1 MKTNLFKF
9 KTLKKNKIVI
19 EEETINNPFLLF
31 FKKNKNSILIFL
43 FLITLIVLLISTY
56 YAVTNLKE
64 TTKIVTNINN
74 VVVEFSE
81 ENTVNSIN
89 MKPITGGQAEKEFY
103 ERYGNIGLK
112 EGIVLVVKEVEFSDG
127 TITFYSDGS
136 AKIVSDNTITRVSAL
151 ENGEYGLK
159 ENGDII
165 IGAKTKRIVIEKNIV
180 LEDGKK
186 VIYYS
191 DNSCEI
197 ITNNIANNLLVRNSE
212 RLIIE
217 NNRLIKITP
226 SGVTMKKNAENINGY
241 KITYYEDGT
250 IKIEKGNNTYVI
262 RNKEDFDFT
271 KFIFPNNNQATI
283 IENKV
288 SLKDGSKIIY
298 YTDGSAEIIK
308 NNESIMV
315 RQSKDIIYTE
325 NRIIE
330 IIETTYALQSNE
342 KTTPSGDK
350 IIYLNNGGAL
360 IKNQNEIY
368 SYVYENSLIKYDEQ
382 QYIKEIL
389 EKVEE
394 KNKKTTQNG
403 KIIINLEDGNS
414 VIIDNNGYRII
425 KTDKI
430 IYDQDGNIKE
440 IEGEIK
446 DKNNSVSENDFI
458 IENKGNDDVNFII
471 AIELSDNYKEYAPIK
486 LNPLYLRYNIVVD
499 SNYLEQQLFDKKM
512 KIGTVLQGGTKIEK
526 ETYIL
531 YEGKLNSGAKA
542 EVNLGIWLDYDDIT
556 NDYQNSVFVGTIKV
570 YSETI
575 VN

>member
-262 RNKEDFDFT
+262 RNKEDFDLT